1 VADSEQPSDSA
12 GQQRLQE
19 FLNTHEIDA
28 EIIVPGTDT
37 PTVPAA
43 ADALGVRPEQI
54 VKSLIFSDRND
65 ATVVAVVRG
74 TAKVD
79 RRKLSQVAG
88 LRKPRLASPDVVQE
102 VTGYRA
108 GGTPPIGHCQQLA
121 VYMDD
126 AVFEEPEVFAGG
138 GDIDAMLRIC
148 PETIRDLTEA
158 VVVDICEDD

>member
-1 VADSEQPSDSA
+1 MADSAPLSENA

-19 FLNTHEIDA
+19 FLNTHAIDA
-28 EIIVPGTDT
+28 EIIVPGSDT

-54 VKSLIFSDRND
+54 VKSLVFSDRNN
-65 ATVVAVVRG
+65 ATVIAVVRG

-79 RRKLSQVAG
+79 RRKLSQIAG

-108 GGTPPIGHCQQLA
+108 GGTPPIGHCQQLT

-126 AVFEEPEVFAGG
+126 SVFEEPEVYAGG

-148 PETIRDLTEA
+148 PETIRTLTEA
-158 VVVDICEDD
+158 VIADICEDD